1 MDIIIVDNLKALP
14 DHTLQ
19 LLRIANMIE
28 MIVTVII
35 VAAFE
40 ILGISL
46 ILAGLI
52 KGIEMPRLHGWIPM
66 RLLLV
71 LGIHTAMHP
80 AIPPRPTIQH
90 TRLRRPHQLAR
101 VDTHLIS
108 QT

>member
-40 ILGISL
+40 ILGIS
-46 ILAGLI
+46 
-52 KGIEMPRLHGWIPM
+52 
-66 RLLLV
+66 
-71 LGIHTAMHP
+71 
-80 AIPPRPTIQH
+80 
-90 TRLRRPHQLAR
+90 
-101 VDTHLIS
+101 
-108 QT
+108 

>member
-14 DHTLQ
+14 DRTLQ

-40 ILGISL
+40 IL
-46 ILAGLI
+46 
-52 KGIEMPRLHGWIPM
+52 GIEMPRLHGWIPM